1 MIYLVYIPMMYPWY
15 PKKNKFWIPL
25 GSPEFPWDDRVLIHG
40 PFGNSAGLAQQQE
53 IVTAWHRR
61 AGQNLSDIWDGDSE
75 TNDICRKHIY
85 ISKRIMCVLY
95 IDIYYIVNKDKHKLI
110 ILFYLLLL
118 WQNCNFVGV
127 DAFWILSGADSG
139 APWPPAPR
147 LLGCLW
153 AVGLRWSP

>member
-1 MIYLVYIPMMYPWY
+1 MIYHDLSSFGFRLDHQNSHGMTGFWFTVLLEILQAWRSN
-15 PKKNKFWIPL
+15 KKL
-25 GSPEFPWDDRVLIHG
+25 SQRDTAERVRISA
-40 PFGNSAGLAQQQE
+40 FVGN
-53 IVTAWHRR
+53 
-61 AGQNLSDIWDGDSE
+61 GDSE

-85 ISKRIMCVLY
+85 ISKRIMCV
-95 IDIYYIVNKDKHKLI
+95 IYYIVNKDKHKLI